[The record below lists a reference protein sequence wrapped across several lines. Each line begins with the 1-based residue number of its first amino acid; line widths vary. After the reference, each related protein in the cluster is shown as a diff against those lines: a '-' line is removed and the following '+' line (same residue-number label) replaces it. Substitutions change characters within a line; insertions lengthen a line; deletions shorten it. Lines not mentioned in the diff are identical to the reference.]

1 MQNGRG
7 SKGRMGRGEI
17 EGGRGEGGGA
27 RGGAQRSAE
36 ATGGAVAG
44 GRGAKEE
51 VRVLM
56 SGEIRRR
63 IGMWVCRCSYN
74 HFPRNLRCNACG
86 CGQNRAVKWVQEWW
100 AEERLPWNWRGA
112 NHPITI
118 GTAKGGGG
126 KGKGGRTEEQ
136 GGGVE
141 ARQAGPANA
150 TRPKAQARPK
160 KRAATGGDGAIA
172 SGEEEEGASVWQR
185 GGLSAK
191 ERKKAKRKDAEAR
204 TELGGGDVE
213 MESECGSAEQ
223 EDTRRQRTQPI
234 ELPEIPRVALVRRL
248 EARRAELEEEK
259 REGGSAVRLRKLER
273 RIRELDQKIKLSG
286 GHTNRRQSFAIID
299 TEKAI
304 TRMEGNLEE
313 AEREVEQ
320 RQRALQEA
328 KDECEEIQQ
337 KLSNMRK
344 RLAHITAQKA
354 QESTQK
360 QDAEAVRK
368 ALATMQRLAGDND
381 SDEIKALLL
390 HFRRLY
396 PMHDEEEE
404 NDETLSSSS
413 AGESTNGTVAFMDA
427 DWDGGSNNESE
438 FESGKLAEIKET
450 RKRLAELQQELKT
463 KIEEATVSSN
473 RAGKRARSK
482 GEEDEEEEVPTL
494 SAGQTARAYRAR
506 IKEAAAVASRAQDDA
521 RKEVVPQI
529 EKEGSSMASGKK
541 ANKVG
546 GMVGGSQATGR
557 AEAISEMGKDGASA
571 GQGEA
576 GGIATRT
583 SAARSVAERWETA
596 EQREARNSKG
606 KGGREG
612 MQRSEGEARTVLR
625 GDIEKAKRE
634 LAQRTGTLRAAV
646 EANKQIRLQ
655 ERMQAQQDLERLAMD
670 VARAHA
676 TGAETEQEAAE
687 IQIYWTEAFRAAV
700 EESSRSMASPLVGTY
715 RRGRAGGGE
724 RRGGNGTSRFKSV
737 AARPIRVPSQSGSSS
752 GMELSGDSS
761 QRRRKRDRTRK
772 AVSRSPRGYRAR
784 SCGR

>member
-1 MQNGRG
+1 M
-7 SKGRMGRGEI
+7 
-17 EGGRGEGGGA
+17 
-27 RGGAQRSAE
+27 
-36 ATGGAVAG
+36 AG

-273 RIRELDQKIKLSG
+273 RIRELDQNVKLSG

-404 NDETLSSSS
+404 KDETLSSSS

-494 SAGQTARAYRAR
+494 SAGQTARAYRTR

-557 AEAISEMGKDGASA
+557 AEVIPEMGKDGASA
-571 GQGEA
+571 GQAEA
-576 GGIATRT
+576 GGTATRT
-583 SAARSVAERWETA
+583 SAARSVAERWKTA
-596 EQREARNSKG
+596 EQREARNNSNNSNNYNNSNSNNNNNNNNNNNSKG

-700 EESSRSMASPLVGTY
+700 EESSRNMASPLVGTY